1 MAFLNGPNRHLGTLC
16 GISTVCHNKW
26 CGRSQPHIV
35 EILDEMMMSGL
46 TPISQFDNCASLC
59 IFATTWSLRCT
70 LPAMEPH
77 RNVWASAESDSP
89 KTPNAPRGET
99 SALVQLP
106 MPRRGS
112 NGDSTVGGWVE
123 LSPEQ
128 EHSLMPLS
136 TSPLWDEGCW
146 THPFGTSNCSVGTSN
161 CCQTRPER
169 PRRMTD
175 LTRLG
180 VWRQVNPRVATLVGS
195 RKCNSRKKKTFFLVG
210 QPESQHPHES
220 PNVHI

>member
-1 MAFLNGPNRHLGTLC
+1 
-16 GISTVCHNKW
+16 
-26 CGRSQPHIV
+26 
-35 EILDEMMMSGL
+35 
-46 TPISQFDNCASLC
+46 
-59 IFATTWSLRCT
+59 
-70 LPAMEPH
+70 MEPH

-112 NGDSTVGGWVE
+112 NGDSPVGGWVE
-123 LSPEQ
+123 PSPEQ
-128 EHSLMPLS
+128 VSPEHSLMPLS
-136 TSPLWDEGCW
+136 TSPLRDEGCW
-146 THPFGTSNCSVGTSN
+146 THPVGTSNCPVGTSN

-195 RKCNSRKKKTFFLVG
+195 RKCNSRKKKNVFSGGTTRVPAPTREPKRAHLRTTKTREKKSAVG
-210 QPESQHPHES
+210 PR
-220 PNVHI
+220 VRRKK

>member
-1 MAFLNGPNRHLGTLC
+1 MGPDTHLA
-16 GISTVCHNKW
+16 
-26 CGRSQPHIV
+26 R
-35 EILDEMMMSGL
+35 
-46 TPISQFDNCASLC
+46 FDNCASLC
-59 IFATTWSLRCT
+59 IFATTWNLHCT
-70 LPAMEPH
+70 LPAMEPN

-89 KTPNAPRGET
+89 KTPNAT
-99 SALVQLP
+99 ANASSVFK
-106 MPRRGS
+106 RRLSGRW
-112 NGDSTVGGWVE
+112 VGGTISRTRTLADV
-123 LSPEQ
+123 
-128 EHSLMPLS
+128 PLQ
-136 TSPLWDEGCW
+136 SPLRNEGCC
-146 THPFGTSNCSVGTSN
+146 THLLGRPIVLLGRPSK

-210 QPESQHPHES
+210 QPGSQHPHES

>member
-1 MAFLNGPNRHLGTLC
+1 MAFLNGPNRHLGTLY
-16 GISTVCHNKW
+16 GISTVCHDKW

-89 KTPNAPRGET
+89 KTTPNAPRGET

-106 MPRRGS
+106 MPRRGFKRRLH
-112 NGDSTVGGWVE
+112 GGWVGGTISRTGTFADAAVHVSA
-123 LSPEQ
+123 LGRGLLDPSFWDVQLFCWDVQLLPN
-128 EHSLMPLS
+128 S
-136 TSPLWDEGCW
+136 T
-146 THPFGTSNCSVGTSN
+146 
-161 CCQTRPER
+161 
-169 PRRMTD
+169 
-175 LTRLG
+175 
-180 VWRQVNPRVATLVGS
+180 
-195 RKCNSRKKKTFFLVG
+195 
-210 QPESQHPHES
+210 
-220 PNVHI
+220 